1 MWRHNLRAFARWG
14 LRQRPPGQQAEHAE
28 RLVASPA
35 EDRRGDRDD
44 RRKETCHEEGRCFTR
59 RPECRFAEAVG
70 WVGLAVGLNVQLHS
84 RLWRNDKNGR
94 PEETSRK
101 AGLCGLLQSVVF
113 RLASASPAVKSVLP
127 ESGAAAESA
136 SPRSPDEEM
145 SSALR
150 EYLSLLEECEAARLL
165 ARGDAAGSIA
175 CFQRAPDS
183 ARAHFNLGICYQD
196 GRGGLAPDRNKALEH
211 YREAALRGHPM
222 ATYNLGLLLH
232 QQQDHR
238 GLQLLQT
245 AADLGVAQAQAFVGY
260 VRLQE
265 GRFPEAVCLL
275 SRAAQTQDADALFYL
290 GLCSERGLGVPR
302 DPSHALHHYSRAAH
316 KGHAGARE
324 AIARLAPE
332 PTKTAWGDALS
343 AGPQLCPAQ

>member
-84 RLWRNDKNGR
+84 RLWRNNNDR

-165 ARGDAAGSIA
+165 ARGDTAGSIA

-183 ARAHFNLGICYQD
+183 ARAHYNLGICYQD

-265 GRFPEAVCLL
+265 GRFSEAVGLL
-275 SRAAQTQDADALFYL
+275 SRAAQAQDADALFYL
-290 GLCSERGLGVPR
+290 GLCSERGLGVPK
-302 DPSHALHHYSRAAH
+302 DPGHALHQYSRAAH
-316 KGHAGARE
+316 RGHAGARE

-332 PTKTAWGDALS
+332 PTKEAWGDALS

>member
-84 RLWRNDKNGR
+84 RLWRNNNDR

-127 ESGAAAESA
+127 ESGAAAETA

-165 ARGDAAGSIA
+165 ARGDTAGSIA

-183 ARAHFNLGICYQD
+183 ARAHYNLGICYQD

-265 GRFPEAVCLL
+265 GRFSEAVGLL
-275 SRAAQTQDADALFYL
+275 SRAAQAQDADALFYL
-290 GLCSERGLGVPR
+290 GLCSERGLGVPK
-302 DPSHALHHYSRAAH
+302 DPGHALRQYSRAAH
-316 KGHAGARE
+316 GGHAGARE

-332 PTKTAWGDALS
+332 PTKAAWGDALS